1 MAEHPAVNR
10 RVVGSSPTRGASLDA
25 LPPLANA
32 GRECHAVAA
41 GTIAAV
47 DEVRVTRRGDVDAI
61 EAVGEFDVSN
71 VESLDEKLRAVLSGA
86 STASCL
92 LDLTGVTFMDSTGV
106 NALIRWSKEAQ
117 VSEREGLAIVV
128 GGRETPAAGVLK
140 LLGLLERL
148 PVFASVDSAAAALQN
163 GRLPRSERPLRWLTN
178 LELAAEREQ
187 AQAGSDAA
195 ARRLDRAIAEQ
206 ELREHD
212 GSADE

>member
-1 MAEHPAVNR
+1 M
-10 RVVGSSPTRGASLDA
+10 
-25 LPPLANA
+25 
-32 GRECHAVAA
+32 
-41 GTIAAV
+41 

-61 EAVGEFDVSN
+61 EVVGEFDVSN
-71 VESLDEKLRAVLSGA
+71 VASLDDALRAVLSSG

-92 LDLTGVTFMDSTGV
+92 LDLTDVTFMDSSVV
-106 NALIRWSKEAQ
+106 NALVRWSKEAQ

-140 LLGLLERL
+140 LLGLLDRL
-148 PVFASVDSAAAALQN
+148 PVFATLDAAVTALEG
-163 GRLPRSERPLRWLTN
+163 GRLPRSERPLRWLTT

-195 ARRLDRAIAEQ
+195 SRRLDRAIAEQ
-206 ELREHD
+206 QLREGD